1 MENLKCFLAVC
12 AFFWGKRIICWGGF
26 NFFFLILELSVVRDS
41 MKKEKN
47 GLKACSFPL
56 ALFHSAFISSTSCDA
71 EISLL
76 CLVTKKRHTQL
87 FSFVGDDLLKPDCL
101 TCMFSEDKVLS
112 ALTHFFVTMIC
123 LPFFIRSF
131 CWFCCFFFLLV
142 TCFSAF

>member
-1 MENLKCFLAVC
+1 
-12 AFFWGKRIICWGGF
+12 
-26 NFFFLILELSVVRDS
+26 

-131 CWFCCFFFLLV
+131 C
-142 TCFSAF
+142 